1 MRIANVPP
9 FLEADEKTFAA
20 SNISFLPIVLLALV
34 FNVTNVV
41 GFTYADR
48 DSKRKWATGMAASS
62 MFGSIGGVGG
72 SIVSG
77 LGTSHF
83 TSILVVGK
91 MTLTE
96 SRTLYR
102 IRSSRRYIQSSRI
115 GLPERLIKKES

>member
-1 MRIANVPP
+1 MS
-9 FLEADEKTFAA
+9 A

-34 FNVTNVV
+34 FNITNVV

-77 LGTSHF
+77 LGGYYLCRVQPVF
-83 TSILVVGK
+83 D
-91 MTLTE
+91 
-96 SRTLYR
+96 YADNA
-102 IRSSRRYIQSSRI
+102 
-115 GLPERLIKKES
+115 

>member
-1 MRIANVPP
+1 MKEGIDMSSGMRA
-9 FLEADEKTFAA
+9 E

-34 FNVTNVV
+34 FNITNVV

-77 LGTSHF
+77 LGEFYSAAIVNLLATPP
-83 TSILVVGK
+83 G
-91 MTLTE
+91 
-96 SRTLYR
+96 
-102 IRSSRRYIQSSRI
+102 
-115 GLPERLIKKES
+115 

>member
-1 MRIANVPP
+1 MLTSCTIP
-9 FLEADEKTFAA
+9 

-48 DSKRKWATGMAASS
+48 DSKRKWASGMAASS

-77 LGTSHF
+77 LG
-83 TSILVVGK
+83 
-91 MTLTE
+91 E
-96 SRTLYR
+96 S
-102 IRSSRRYIQSSRI
+102 SSSLPSSSCVPN
-115 GLPERLIKKES
+115 G